1 MSKRAEK
8 AKAAI
13 AKAKAQTKPEPTKR
27 QAKAD
32 FKYAEVKSASQAK
45 IDAAIKKQS
54 GGR

>member
-13 AKAKAQTKPEPTKR
+13 ARAKAQVKPEPTKR

-32 FKYAEVKSASQAK
+32 FKYAEVKSASQMK
-45 IDAAIKKQS
+45 IEAAIKRQ
-54 GGR
+54 GGGK